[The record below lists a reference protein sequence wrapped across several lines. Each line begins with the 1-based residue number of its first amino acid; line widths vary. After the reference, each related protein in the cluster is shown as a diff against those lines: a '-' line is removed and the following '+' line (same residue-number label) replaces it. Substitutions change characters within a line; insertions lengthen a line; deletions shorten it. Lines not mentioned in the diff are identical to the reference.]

1 MDRRRVR
8 GSNGLDPS
16 NVTNHSC
23 ARVSKYIIYNTL
35 FPFPLFFGTVVSSSP
50 RLVST
55 TSALFHSQT
64 PCTCVACHFS
74 FTVAAS
80 SRLYTHDTHI
90 FLEPPQ
96 TSPYICATLYCSYA
110 SGVGVFELH
119 INGAKVGD
127 HFLDPGEAV
136 YDQKVLFVGF
146 NVTQLLR
153 SGTNAIGAR
162 LGNSKW

>member
-1 MDRRRVR
+1 M
-8 GSNGLDPS
+8 
-16 NVTNHSC
+16 
-23 ARVSKYIIYNTL
+23 
-35 FPFPLFFGTVVSSSP
+35 
-50 RLVST
+50 
-55 TSALFHSQT
+55 
-64 PCTCVACHFS
+64 
-74 FTVAAS
+74 
-80 SRLYTHDTHI
+80 
-90 FLEPPQ
+90 
-96 TSPYICATLYCSYA
+96 
-110 SGVGVFELH
+110 FELH